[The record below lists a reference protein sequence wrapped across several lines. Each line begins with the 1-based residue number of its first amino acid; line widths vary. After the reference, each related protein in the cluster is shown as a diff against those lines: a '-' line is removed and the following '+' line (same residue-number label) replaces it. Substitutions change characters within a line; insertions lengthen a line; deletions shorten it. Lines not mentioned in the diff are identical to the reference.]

1 MGNSYLSNV
10 MIPLMMTLVLG
21 YYAARLLIFHDTESI
36 TGKDN
41 GKKLKDKEKYV
52 AESGKLI
59 LFLAAGSF
67 VMAIL
72 MYFSVHA
79 AVVEIGGVVCSIR
92 YLWKRMNDKYGAP
105 NSHKKK

>member
-79 AVVEIGGVVCSIR
+79 AVWFVVFGI
-92 YLWKRMNDKYGAP
+92 LWKRMNDKYGAP

>member
-67 VMAIL
+67 VNVL
-72 MYFSVHA
+72 QCPCGSC
-79 AVVEIGGVVCSIR
+79 GNCGVVCSIR
-92 YLWKRMNDKYGAP
+92 YFMETYE
-105 NSHKKK
+105 

>member
-41 GKKLKDKEKYV
+41 GKKLKDKDTFSCGRFFCYGNLNV
-52 AESGKLI
+52 LQCPC
-59 LFLAAGSF
+59 GSC
-67 VMAIL
+67 
-72 MYFSVHA
+72 
-79 AVVEIGGVVCSIR
+79 GNCGVVCSIR
-92 YLWKRMNDKYGAP
+92 YFMETYE
-105 NSHKKK
+105 

>member
-1 MGNSYLSNV
+1 MGNSYLSNA

-67 VMAIL
+67 CYGNLNVL
-72 MYFSVHA
+72 QCPCGSC
-79 AVVEIGGVVCSIR
+79 GNCGVVCGIR
-92 YLWKRMNDKYGAP
+92 YFMETYE
-105 NSHKKK
+105 